1 MIRLIFDVLLKVMLV
16 LKEYTCLTSLISM
29 GPHQAY
35 NSILYIKHLQDLF
48 AEFPLKCCLL
58 F

>member
-48 AEFPLKCCLL
+48 AESPLKC
-58 F
+58 